1 MVKRE
6 IVTLFAFTVL
16 IVLAAGC
23 ATQRSNDAVASLTV
37 SDASRSFVPRELV
50 GTWSGWFGA
59 VGAPGL
65 NMAGT
70 MVLEIRDDGTYTMTT
85 QRGGSISNDSGI
97 IVANGRTVTLR
108 SSSGASSSLTRRGD
122 KLYSLSPGP
131 TGDYSVQ
138 TSIVRE
144 SGVLASPAS
153 EPKSR

>member
-1 MVKRE
+1 MSKRG
-6 IVTLFAFTVL
+6 IVFIATVAL
-16 IVLAAGC
+16 IVLAGC
-23 ATQRSNDAVASLTV
+23 ATHQATTAAVRSTE
-37 SDASRSFVPRELV
+37 SDVGPAARAADLV

-85 QRGGSISNDSGI
+85 QRGGSIRNDSGI